1 MERLNEIIVMLN
13 LIRGGL
19 SDYFISILKNN
30 PNSNKYQI
38 KRAIDMREEVYTD
51 AHYWEMFRM

>member
-1 MERLNEIIVMLN
+1 MERLSEIIIMLN

-19 SDYFISILKNN
+19 SDYFISICQNN
-30 PNSNKYQI
+30 PNSIKYQI

-51 AHYWEMFRM
+51 AHY